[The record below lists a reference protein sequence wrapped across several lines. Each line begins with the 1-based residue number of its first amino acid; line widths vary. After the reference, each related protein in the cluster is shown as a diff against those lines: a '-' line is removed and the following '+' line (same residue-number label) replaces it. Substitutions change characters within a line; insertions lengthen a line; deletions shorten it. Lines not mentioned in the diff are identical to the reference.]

1 MLVMVRSF
9 SVPQRLYA
17 KSLVNN
23 LWCQPNIEQKSEML
37 MEVLGGGLKALK
49 GIRNPQENLQSTN
62 LDPWE
67 LTETEPTNKEN
78 TPAGPRPP
86 AHTWQMCSSVS
97 VWSSQLLGWSLSL
110 S

>member
-67 LTETEPTNKEN
+67 LTETEPPKSIHRLNQVPSTHV
-78 TPAGPRPP
+78 AD
-86 AHTWQMCSSVS
+86 M
-97 VWSSQLLGWSLSL
+97 QLILHVGLE
-110 S
+110 